1 MAKKRRKKSSV
12 NPVREWIS
20 DNLRYLLLILIV
32 VIAALVAF
40 LVYRGFSNRSRPEV
54 STTAMSTS
62 SSASSEKVS
71 TTVASS
77 SSEETTSKSKTEVVT
92 ATPTPTETPT
102 PTPTPTPEPTPEV
115 TLEENSAEVLG
126 VVQNYFYQLQ
136 IDGQSEVIEY
146 YDNIHVQTV
155 PGPEEGTYIA
165 YADYDYKYWNYDSV
179 IPGLTEFYL
188 ETDEDGYLQTV
199 DTIPDE
205 VQDFIAEVRQTDTIQ
220 ALIQSVQTKYQQ
232 VLDNDPDLNAYLSST

>member
-1 MAKKRRKKSSV
+1 MAKKRRKKGSA

-40 LVYRGFSNRSRPEV
+40 LVYRGFSNRARPTAE
-54 STTAMSTS
+54 TTAISTQ
-62 SSASSEKVS
+62 ASSEKVS

-77 SSEETTSKSKTEVVT
+77 SAEETTSESKTEVVT

-102 PTPTPTPEPTPEV
+102 PTPTPEPTPEV
-115 TLEENSAEVLG
+115 KLEENSAEVLG
-126 VVQNYFYQLQ
+126 VVQNYLYQLQ

-155 PGPEEGTYIA
+155 PGPEEGTYVA

-179 IPGLTEFYL
+179 VPGLTEFYL
-188 ETDEDGYLQTV
+188 ETNDEGLLQTV
-199 DTIPDE
+199 DTIPDD
-205 VQDFIAEVRQTDTIQ
+205 VQDFIAEVRQTDAVQ
-220 ALIQSVQTKYQQ
+220 SLIQSVQQRYQE